1 MLSNISVVGIKVE
14 TTQNT
19 AATFSATDYVYA
31 LDVDV
36 KPIIELLPVE
46 YRTASLDK
54 IASVVGQ
61 VYVEV
66 SLTIPIKTSGT
77 AGTALAPLG
86 AALMACGKSET
97 LVASTSVTYA
107 PVSVAASA
115 NFFTL
120 GKSCTIE
127 YYIGQAANALKYVIK
142 GCAGSSCVISGQ
154 AGKIGYYKFKFV
166 GQYVALA
173 DASLPSVTYN
183 TVAPKILQSATFT
196 IQTYAAIMKSFEIDM
211 GIKHAIRD
219 DANSAYGVGGAM
231 VVDRDPKGKFVVEA
245 VPVATHGYIANL
257 LSAAEGSCSFAVGSG
272 AGYIT
277 TFTMPKTQ
285 YTKVDLDKDNEI
297 LKFSLETKFNKNA
310 GDDWISIAQ
319 T

>member
-1 MLSNISVVGIKVE
+1 
-14 TTQNT
+14 
-19 AATFSATDYVYA
+19 
-31 LDVDV
+31 
-36 KPIIELLPVE
+36 
-46 YRTASLDK
+46 
-54 IASVVGQ
+54 
-61 VYVEV
+61 
-66 SLTIPIKTSGT
+66 
-77 AGTALAPLG
+77 
-86 AALMACGKSET
+86 
-97 LVASTSVTYA
+97 
-107 PVSVAASA
+107 
-115 NFFTL
+115 
-120 GKSCTIE
+120 
-127 YYIGQAANALKYVIK
+127 
-142 GCAGSSCVISGQ
+142 
-154 AGKIGYYKFKFV
+154 
-166 GQYVALA
+166 
-173 DASLPSVTYN
+173 
-183 TVAPKILQSATFT
+183 
-196 IQTYAAIMKSFEIDM
+196 M